1 MQSEIVGLKLIL
13 CSEQNE
19 KRFWRRMTILSLILC
34 LTGGSYYMYQRF
46 NPNYLV
52 VKVEEIKK
60 LNNAVRFLYG
70 KVKTLEEKPLTF
82 KKEISSEKA
91 PSSQVL
97 IVTAKKARIRESP
110 SEEGR
115 AFMHIAE
122 GSRLVAINKQE
133 SWYQIYTPHGI
144 LAWISE
150 GVVKLTS

>member
-1 MQSEIVGLKLIL
+1 MQSEVVGLKLIL

-19 KRFWRRMTILSLILC
+19 KRFWRRMTILCLVLC
-34 LTGGSYYMYQRF
+34 LTGTCYFIYQRF

-60 LNNAVRFLYG
+60 LNNAVRFLYE
-70 KVKTLEEKPLTF
+70 KVKTFEDKSIVT
-82 KKEISSEKA
+82 KEDISKNEI
-91 PSSQVL
+91 PEPQVL
-97 IVTAKKARIRESP
+97 IVTAKKARIREAP

-115 AFMHIAE
+115 TFMHIAE

-133 SWYQIYTPHGI
+133 SWYQIYTPHGL

-150 GVVKLTS
+150 GVVALAS